1 MDLQLVGLIALI
13 AAVLYL
19 GTKHSTTLPG
29 KPGAQYQRA
38 IGAAATGLFALF
50 SGLVGWDISHSH
62 GWFRG
67 TKWVDGPVWWQ
78 VGLGLG
84 LLLLAGFLA
93 RRVSL
98 HPEHRRP
105 AHR

>member
-19 GTKHSTTLPG
+19 GTKYSTTLPG
-29 KPGAQYQRA
+29 KPGAHYQRA
-38 IGAAATGLFALF
+38 IGAAATGLFALI

-62 GWFRG
+62 GFFAG
-67 TKWVDGPVWWQ
+67 TRWVEGPIWWQ

-84 LLLLAGFLA
+84 LLLVAGFLA
-93 RRVSL
+93 RRVPL
-98 HPEHRRP
+98 RPEHPHP